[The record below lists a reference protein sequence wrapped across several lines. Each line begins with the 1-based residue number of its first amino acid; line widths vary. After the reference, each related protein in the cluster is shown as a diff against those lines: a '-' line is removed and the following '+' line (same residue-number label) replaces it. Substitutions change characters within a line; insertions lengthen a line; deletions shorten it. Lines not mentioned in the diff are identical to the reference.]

1 MLELLH
7 IENIAVVARAEIAFG
22 RGLNVLTGETG
33 AGKSI
38 IIDAIG
44 AIMGE
49 RTSRD
54 IIRTGEKQAFVSAVF
69 SGCGSEIDVALE
81 ALGLPATDGGTLTVA
96 RRVYADG
103 RNLCHVNAMPAPL
116 AALRELGQLL
126 CKSLGQHDSRLLMD
140 TSEHL
145 KLLDRFAGTENLIE
159 NYAAELKALKEIR
172 RQQRALL
179 TDTDSIE
186 RKREILAHT
195 VNELEAA
202 NITPGE
208 DETLLAR
215 RNAAQN
221 AGKTAAAISG
231 AMRSLAGFDGSVAE
245 SAESAARALMPL
257 CGQGNAKIDEIYAAL
272 NDAAAILRDNS
283 DALELELD
291 ACSFSE
297 QELDEIESRLAFLN
311 EMKRKYGGSLD
322 AVCTTLVT
330 SRLELERLSETEER
344 AAHLA
349 EAYAAQYAKTM
360 RLATELSEKRKTAAE
375 VFSARICEELAYL
388 MMAGSRFSVHFTA
401 KERDGRVILGAD
413 GIDNVEFYISANR
426 GEQER
431 PLAKTASGGELSRIM
446 LALHTVQTADNAP
459 TYVFDEIDAGISGVA
474 ASRVAKRL
482 AGLARSHQI
491 LCVTHLSQ
499 LAVFADAHYLIRK
512 SAQGERTV
520 TEVTPLDHM
529 GRIGEIARING
540 GETITE
546 ATQAAAAD
554 QLAQADAEKNA

>member
-7 IENIAVVARAEIAFG
+7 IENIAVVARAEITFSA
-22 RGLNVLTGETG
+22 GLNVLTGETG

-44 AIMGE
+44 AILGE

-69 SGCGSEIDVALE
+69 SACGAEIDAVLE
-81 ALGLPATDGGTLTVA
+81 SLGLPATDGGTLTVA

-140 TSEHL
+140 TAEHL
-145 KLLDRFAGTENLIE
+145 KLLDRYAKTEALLE
-159 NYAAELKALKEIR
+159 TYTVELRRLKEIR
-172 RQQRALL
+172 AEQKSLL
-179 TDTDSIE
+179 TDADSIE

-208 DETLLAR
+208 DDILIAR
-215 RNAAQN
+215 RAAAQS
-221 AGKTAAAISG
+221 AEKTASAIAG
-231 AMRSLAGFDGSVAE
+231 AVRSLSGFDGSIAE

-257 CGQGNAKIDEIYAAL
+257 CGQGNAAIDAVYTSL
-272 NDAAAILRDNS
+272 NDAAAMLRDS
-283 DALELELD
+283 ADTLELELE
-291 ACSFSE
+291 ACNFSE
-297 QELDEIESRLAFLN
+297 QEMDEIETRLSFLN

-322 AVCTTLVT
+322 AVCTALVT
-330 SRLELERLSETEER
+330 AKDELERLSETEAR
-344 AAHLA
+344 AAELA
-349 EAYAAQYAKTM
+349 AAYAAQYTKTM
-360 RLATELSEKRKTAAE
+360 RLATELSQKRKEAAE
-375 VFSARICEELAYL
+375 VFSAKICDELAYL
-388 MMAGSRFSVHFTA
+388 KMAGSRFSVHLTQ

-413 GIDNVEFYISANR
+413 GIDNAEFYMSANR

-459 TYVFDEIDAGISGVA
+459 TYVFDEIDAGISGIA

-482 AGLARSHQI
+482 
-491 LCVTHLSQ
+491 
-499 LAVFADAHYLIRK
+499 
-512 SAQGERTV
+512 
-520 TEVTPLDHM
+520 
-529 GRIGEIARING
+529 
-540 GETITE
+540 
-546 ATQAAAAD
+546 
-554 QLAQADAEKNA
+554 

>member
-1 MLELLH
+1 
-7 IENIAVVARAEIAFG
+7 
-22 RGLNVLTGETG
+22 
-33 AGKSI
+33 
-38 IIDAIG
+38 
-44 AIMGE
+44 
-49 RTSRD
+49 
-54 IIRTGEKQAFVSAVF
+54 
-69 SGCGSEIDVALE
+69 
-81 ALGLPATDGGTLTVA
+81 
-96 RRVYADG
+96 
-103 RNLCHVNAMPAPL
+103 MPAPL

-159 NYAAELKALKEIR
+159 NYAAELKTLKEIR

-202 NITPGE
+202 NIIPGE

-344 AAHLA
+344 SEEAH
-349 EAYAAQYAKTM
+349 
-360 RLATELSEKRKTAAE
+360 
-375 VFSARICEELAYL
+375 V
-388 MMAGSRFSVHFTA
+388 
-401 KERDGRVILGAD
+401 
-413 GIDNVEFYISANR
+413 
-426 GEQER
+426 
-431 PLAKTASGGELSRIM
+431 
-446 LALHTVQTADNAP
+446 
-459 TYVFDEIDAGISGVA
+459 
-474 ASRVAKRL
+474 
-482 AGLARSHQI
+482 
-491 LCVTHLSQ
+491 
-499 LAVFADAHYLIRK
+499 
-512 SAQGERTV
+512 
-520 TEVTPLDHM
+520 
-529 GRIGEIARING
+529 
-540 GETITE
+540 
-546 ATQAAAAD
+546 
-554 QLAQADAEKNA
+554 